1 MYATENG
8 SVELY
13 YDNSRKFQTT
23 GAGVT
28 VTGVTTSRG
37 FVVAENDGIHF
48 RTTASDD
55 VDAILR
61 ESSSNTLLINS
72 RNDVILNIDSNG
84 DSTDAHFA
92 VGKDAATGSSTEL
105 FRVQENGWV
114 GVGSDSPN
122 SILDAYAGDG
132 ISISNNGDTF
142 LQSRTLNTTGTNYL
156 EFKDSGGASGSIA
169 YHHDGNSLRFKVGGS
184 ERLRIAS
191 SGQIGLGGANYGT
204 SGQVLTSN
212 GSGSAPTW
220 QDSSGG
226 GGGGGGITTSHQQV
240 QSTTATGI
248 STFSTTTFRS
258 AHMLVGITQGTSY
271 QTGRYLI
278 IHDNTTPT
286 ILEESALATG
296 DMLGTFDATIAG
308 GNLTVRVTMGNA
320 GLATVAVKMDT
331 INSDSSS

>member
-1 MYATENG
+1 MPTDLIFKTNG
-8 SVELY
+8 
-13 YDNSRKFQTT
+13 
-23 GAGVT
+23 G
-28 VTGVTTSRG
+28 TTS
-37 FVVAENDGIHF
+37 
-48 RTTASDD
+48 T
-55 VDAILR
+55 
-61 ESSSNTLLINS
+61 
-72 RNDVILNIDSNG
+72 
-84 DSTDAHFA
+84 
-92 VGKDAATGSSTEL
+92 
-105 FRVQENGWV
+105 
-114 GVGSDSPN
+114 
-122 SILDAYAGDG
+122 
-132 ISISNNGDTF
+132 
-142 LQSRTLNTTGTNYL
+142 
-156 EFKDSGGASGSIA
+156 
-169 YHHDGNSLRFKVGGS
+169 S
-184 ERLRIAS
+184 ERLRITSTGLVGINNTNPQTLLSLLGGYQIGWNHATDGTKYAEIYGDTS
-191 SGQIGLGGANYGT
+191 SNLIFRNTNSQTERLRIGPSGQIGLGGANYGT

-226 GGGGGGITTSHQQV
+226 GAGGISTTHQQV

-248 STFSTTTFRS
+248 STFSTTEYRS

-331 INSDSSS
+331 IKSDSSS

>member
-1 MYATENG
+1 MDI
-8 SVELY
+8 S
-13 YDNSRKFQTT
+13 SRK
-23 GAGVT
+23 
-28 VTGVTTSRG
+28 TSYC
-37 FVVAENDGIHF
+37 FI
-48 RTTASDD
+48 
-55 VDAILR
+55 
-61 ESSSNTLLINS
+61 
-72 RNDVILNIDSNG
+72 
-84 DSTDAHFA
+84 
-92 VGKDAATGSSTEL
+92 
-105 FRVQENGWV
+105 
-114 GVGSDSPN
+114 
-122 SILDAYAGDG
+122 
-132 ISISNNGDTF
+132 
-142 LQSRTLNTTGTNYL
+142 
-156 EFKDSGGASGSIA
+156 
-169 YHHDGNSLRFKVGGS
+169 
-184 ERLRIAS
+184 
-191 SGQIGLGGANYGT
+191 GQIGLGGANYGT
-204 SGQVLTSN
+204 TGQVLTSN

-220 QDSSGG
+220 QDGSG

-248 STFSTTTFRS
+248 STFSTTEYRS

>member
-1 MYATENG
+1 M
-8 SVELY
+8 
-13 YDNSRKFQTT
+13 T
-23 GAGVT
+23 G
-28 VTGVTTSRG
+28 
-37 FVVAENDGIHF
+37 D
-48 RTTASDD
+48 
-55 VDAILR
+55 
-61 ESSSNTLLINS
+61 
-72 RNDVILNIDSNG
+72 
-84 DSTDAHFA
+84 
-92 VGKDAATGSSTEL
+92 
-105 FRVQENGWV
+105 
-114 GVGSDSPN
+114 PN

-142 LQSRTLNTTGTNYL
+142 LQNRTLNTTGTNYL
-156 EFKDSGGASGSIA
+156 EFKDTGGATGSIS
-169 YHHDGNSLRFKVGGS
+169 YHHDGNSSNRFKVGGS
-184 ERLRIAS
+184 SRRIRIAS

-226 GGGGGGITTSHQQV
+226 GAGGISTTHQQV

-248 STFSTTTFRS
+248 STFSTTEYRS

-296 DMLGTFDATIAG
+296 DMIATFDATIAG
-308 GNLTVRVTMGNA
+308 GNLTVRVNMSNA

-331 INSDSSS
+331 IKSDSSS